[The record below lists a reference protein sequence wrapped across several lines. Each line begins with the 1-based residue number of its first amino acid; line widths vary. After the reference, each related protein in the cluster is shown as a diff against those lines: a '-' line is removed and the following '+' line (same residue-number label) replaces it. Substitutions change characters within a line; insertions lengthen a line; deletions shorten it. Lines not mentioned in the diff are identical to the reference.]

1 MDYLTSFI
9 LSYVLVGTSVGLVA
23 IFLKWPYFKVAPHD
37 LNIAQRAVRD
47 GRATT
52 SERIGLFF
60 VTFVGCMFSPM
71 YIGLIVFLGVVIGLL
86 F

>member
-1 MDYLTSFI
+1 MDYLSSFI
-9 LSYVLVGTSVGLVA
+9 LSYALVGTSAGLVA
-23 IFLKWPYFKVAPHD
+23 IFLRWPYYKIAPHD

-52 SERIGLFF
+52 TEKIGLFF
-60 VTFVGCMFSPM
+60 VTFAGCMFSPM
-71 YIGLIVFLGVVIGLL
+71 HIGLIVFLGVAIGLL

>member
-1 MDYLTSFI
+1 MDYLSSFI
-9 LSYVLVGTSVGLVA
+9 LSYVLVGASAGLVA
-23 IFLKWPYFKVAPHD
+23 IFLRWPYYKKAPQS

-60 VTFVGCMFSPM
+60 LTFTGCIFSPM
-71 YIGLIVFLGVVIGLL
+71 HIGLIMFLGVAIGLL

>member
-1 MDYLTSFI
+1 VDYVSSFI
-9 LSYVLVGTSVGLVA
+9 LSYVLVGASSGLVA
-23 IFLKWPYFKVAPHD
+23 IFLRWPYYKKAPNS
-37 LNIAQRAVRD
+37 LSIAQRAVRD

-60 VTFVGCMFSPM
+60 VTFAGCIFSPM
-71 YIGLIVFLGVVIGLL
+71 NIGLIMFFGVAIGFL